1 MNSTPSQPNKK
12 ILLVE
17 DNFPARELMS
27 TILGGV
33 GYMVCTAANGAEAL
47 EKLRSPERPDL
58 ILLDLLMPVMDGW
71 KFLAELK
78 RDPAL
83 ASIPVLILSGAD
95 KSLQQEGT
103 AEAACFLHK
112 PVQTLELLQ
121 AVQQFCGQNKG
132 QVPPLEP
139 AASAERS

>member
-1 MNSTPSQPNKK
+1 MNSTPSPSPRK

-71 KFLAELK
+71 KLLAEIK
-78 RDPAL
+78 RDPEL
-83 ASIPVLILSGAD
+83 ASIPVLILSGAEER
-95 KSLQQEGT
+95 LQQEGT
-103 AEAACFLHK
+103 GEASD
-112 PVQTLELLQ
+112 P
-121 AVQQFCGQNKG
+121 G
-132 QVPPLEP
+132 
-139 AASAERS
+139 